1 MIFIVSLISTIF
13 ILLIIILL
21 LEYRSRNRQALA
33 RRMRYYAGEMDN
45 PQARDKTKERKTLT
59 ERFIDL
65 LRSGGR
71 LLSNIRHARGLDFKM
86 QKAGIPLL
94 GTEFLVLL
102 GLSFVLTIV
111 IAFLVSKKWY
121 AGILAAFVVVMAEW
135 IFVLLKIDRREAA
148 FTNQLGDCLMM
159 VANAMRAGFSF
170 LQAMEL
176 VSKEME
182 PPMSDEFKHVM
193 RDINL
198 GATVERALNDMDQRV
213 GSPDFSLVVT
223 AVLIQ
228 QQVGGDLARILDT
241 ISDTI
246 QDRIRMRRE
255 VRTLTAQGRMS
266 GWVLA
271 ALPVA
276 LGALI
281 TFMNPSHIEPLFT
294 EKIGQIAIGIAI
306 VMEIVGFIII
316 QRIVDIDV

>member
-1 MIFIVSLISTIF
+1 MIFVIAIICTLL
-13 ILLIIILL
+13 ILLLLFLL
-21 LEYRSRNRQALA
+21 LEYRSRNRRALA
-33 RRMRYYAGEMDN
+33 RRMRYYAGGMDTQEK
-45 PQARDKTKERKTLT
+45 PKEQKSLKERFMDVLH
-59 ERFIDL
+59 
-65 LRSGGR
+65 SGGKY
-71 LLSNIRHARGLDFKM
+71 LSNIRHARGLDFKM

-94 GTEFLVLL
+94 GTEFLILL
-102 GLSFVLTIV
+102 GISFLLTAMVAGLI
-111 IAFLVSKKWY
+111 SRKWY
-121 AGILAAFVVVMAEW
+121 IGIIMAVVVVMAEW
-135 IFVLLKIDRREAA
+135 IYVLLKTDRREAA
-148 FTNQLGDCLMM
+148 FTNQMGDCLMM

-170 LQAMEL
+170 LQAMDL

-182 PPMSDEFKHVM
+182 PPISDEFKHVM
-193 RDINL
+193 RDIGL
-198 GATVERALNDMDQRV
+198 GASVERALDDMDKRV

-228 QQVGGDLARILDT
+228 QQVGGDLAHILDT

-271 ALPVA
+271 ILPFG

-281 TFMNPSHIEPLFT
+281 SVMNPSYMEPLFT
-294 EKIGQIAIGIAI
+294 ERIGQIAIGVAV
-306 VMEIVGFIII
+306 VMVLIGFFVI

>member
-1 MIFIVSLISTIF
+1 MIFAVSLICTIF
-13 ILLIIILL
+13 VLLILILL

-33 RRMRYYAGEMDN
+33 RRMRYYAGDMDVQEK
-45 PQARDKTKERKTLT
+45 PKARKTLA
-59 ERFIDL
+59 ERFREL
-65 LRSGGR
+65 LRSGGK

-86 QKAGIPLL
+86 QQAGIPLL
-94 GTEFLVLL
+94 GTEFLILL
-102 GLSFVLTIV
+102 GISMAV
-111 IAFLVSKKWY
+111 
-121 AGILAAFVVVMAEW
+121 AFVVGSFVSSRLHVGVLAALGVAMAEW
-135 IFVLLKIDRREAA
+135 AYVLFRIDRREAA

-170 LQAMEL
+170 LQAMDL
-176 VSKEME
+176 ISKEME

-198 GATVERALNDMDQRV
+198 GASVERALDDMDKRV
-213 GSPDFSLVVT
+213 NSPDFSLVVT

-228 QQVGGDLARILDT
+228 QQVGGDLAHILDT
-241 ISDTI
+241 ISETI

-271 ALPVA
+271 ALPIVTG
-276 LGALI
+276 LLI
-281 TFMNPSHIEPLFT
+281 SSISPGYMDPLFNDRW
-294 EKIGQIAIGIAI
+294 GHIAIAVAA
-306 VMEIVGFIII
+306 VMEIVGFFVI

>member
-1 MIFIVSLISTIF
+1 MIFLVSLISTIF

-21 LEYRSRNRQALA
+21 LEYRSRNRRALA
-33 RRMRYYAGEMDN
+33 RRMRYYAGDMDSSQEQ
-45 PQARDKTKERKTLT
+45 PKEHKTLS
-59 ERFIDL
+59 ERFMGL

-94 GTEFLVLL
+94 GTEFLILL
-102 GLSFVLTIV
+102 GLSFFLAVLI
-111 IAFLVSKKWY
+111 
-121 AGILAAFVVVMAEW
+121 AFVVTKKLYVGFMVAIALVMVEW
-135 IFVLLKIDRREAA
+135 IYVLLKIDRREAA

-170 LQAMEL
+170 LQAMDL

-182 PPMSDEFKHVM
+182 PPISDEFKHVM

-198 GATVERALNDMDQRV
+198 GASVERALEDMDQRV
-213 GSPDFSLVVT
+213 SSPDFSLVVT

-228 QQVGGDLARILDT
+228 QQVGGDLAHILDT

-255 VRTLTAQGRMS
+255 VKTLTAQGRMS

-271 ALPVA
+271 ALPFV
-276 LGALI
+276 LGAFI
-281 TFMNPSHIEPLFT
+281 SIANPGYIEPLFT
-294 EKIGQIAIGIAI
+294 ERIGQMAI
-306 VMEIVGFIII
+306 VFACVMVLIGFLVI